1 RAEDTQADLASTETW
16 GRRKNGERFAAE
28 VAVSQAQ
35 VDRRRVYILCLRDIT
50 ERRQAEQERQETEN
64 RYRDLVEKLSEEKK
78 RVQAT
83 LRALSY
89 QACHDALTGLINR
102 REFENRLNHALASVR
117 RGDELSYMLLYLDL
131 DQFKL
136 VNDTCGHPA
145 GDRLLKQVTGL
156 LQTRIRS

>member
-1 RAEDTQADLASTETW
+1 IFGFSQPEVMGRTIDYLLTEAGKAPGGPVAYLERLAARAEDTQADLASTETW

-50 ERRQAEQERQETEN
+50 ERRQAEQERRETEN
-64 RYRDLVEKLSEEKK
+64 RYRELVEKLSEEKK

-89 QACHDALTGLINR
+89 QASHDALTGLINR
-102 REFENRLNHALASVR
+102 REFENRLNH
-117 RGDELSYMLLYLDL
+117 
-131 DQFKL
+131 
-136 VNDTCGHPA
+136 
-145 GDRLLKQVTGL
+145 
-156 LQTRIRS
+156 